1 MDKYE
6 RKTNAD
12 LTNASM
18 FVVDIMTEKDKLKK
32 YRYFQNGREVDEGLR
47 EMLAYIDARERPKCT
62 LVDGLNVVDD
72 VGGLGGFH
80 DMLSTLTGDDPEEK
94 QSMKEWARGMGWTGK
109 MTKPE
114 NVL

>member
-1 MDKYE
+1 
-6 RKTNAD
+6 
-12 LTNASM
+12 M

-32 YRYFQNGREVDEGLR
+32 YRYFQNGREVDEELR
-47 EMLAYIDARERPKCT
+47 EMLAYIDAKERPRCT
-62 LVDGLNVVDD
+62 LVEGLNVVDD

-94 QSMKEWARGMGWTGK
+94 QSMKEWSRGMGWTGK